1 VNARPHAR
9 DPTLTTL
16 LLPHSAALYCRCLCP
31 AALRALRETRHYCCS
46 SSRKSCPSRWSTS
59 SCIPS
64 RCSPVCT
71 RYPLRRALTLWWSKR
86 QVSRTQC
93 HMQAQTLLV
102 LQCWFGSHGGQP
114 EAGLLRTPSAERLRD
129 ASTTWWRRDPR
140 RGVSASRQSASHMLR
155 SAFARAL
162 GRVAIQCQSWVVQP
176 GAVQQP
182 PPQWLATH
190 GLTTSAAR
198 RGIEDFLDAQRKPGE
213 YPKAGTSS
221 GQSGPLLA

>member
-9 DPTLTTL
+9 DSTLTTL

-31 AALRALRETRHYCCS
+31 AALRAETLHWQYCS
-46 SSRKSCPSRWSTS
+46 SWQKFCPSRSRTS

-71 RYPLRRALTLWWSKR
+71 RYPLRRALTLRWSKR

-102 LQCWFGSHGGQP
+102 LQCCYGSHGGQP

-129 ASTTWWRRDPR
+129 AGTTWWRRDPR
-140 RGVSASRQSASHMLR
+140 RGVERQSPVRVLHAAQCLCSRFGPCGEPMPVVGRAARGSAAAVPTVVSHAR
-155 SAFARAL
+155 SDHQR
-162 GRVAIQCQSWVVQP
+162 
-176 GAVQQP
+176 
-182 PPQWLATH
+182 
-190 GLTTSAAR
+190 SAAR
-198 RGIEDFLDAQRKPGE
+198 H
-213 YPKAGTSS
+213 
-221 GQSGPLLA
+221 